1 MTEGNTVEGGREGGG
16 VMQQEAMPAHLCQ
29 SLMETAIINE
39 YVNIHGAAGY
49 SALRHR
55 NLD

>member
-1 MTEGNTVEGGREGGG
+1 MTEGNTVEGGG
-16 VMQQEAMPAHLCQ
+16 VMQQEAMPAHFCQ

-39 YVNIHGAAGY
+39 YVNIHREAAGY